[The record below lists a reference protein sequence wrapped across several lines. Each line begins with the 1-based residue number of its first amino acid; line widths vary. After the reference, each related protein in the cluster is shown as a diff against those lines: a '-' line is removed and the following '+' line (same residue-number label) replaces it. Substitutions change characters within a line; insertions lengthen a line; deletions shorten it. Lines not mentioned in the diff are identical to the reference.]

1 MENTTAVAPV
11 KEKDLASVDLHD
23 LMAKWVACEE
33 NRKDLEVYMRKARE
47 EMADLRK
54 EKLAIEDAIA
64 SKPENHSFADD
75 FEVNR
80 PMTAI
85 GG

>member
-1 MENTTAVAPV
+1 MSGLTDATNE
-11 KEKDLASVDLHD
+11 
-23 LMAKWVACEE
+23 
-33 NRKDLEVYMRKARE
+33 
-47 EMADLRK
+47 
-54 EKLAIEDAIA
+54 AIA
-64 SKPENHSFADD
+64 NKPENHSFADD

>member
-1 MENTTAVAPV
+1 MRRTEI
-11 KEKDLASVDLHD
+11 S
-23 LMAKWVACEE
+23 
-33 NRKDLEVYMRKARE
+33 EVIHE
-47 EMADLRK
+47 
-54 EKLAIEDAIA
+54 AIA
-64 SKPENHSFADD
+64 NKPENHSFADD